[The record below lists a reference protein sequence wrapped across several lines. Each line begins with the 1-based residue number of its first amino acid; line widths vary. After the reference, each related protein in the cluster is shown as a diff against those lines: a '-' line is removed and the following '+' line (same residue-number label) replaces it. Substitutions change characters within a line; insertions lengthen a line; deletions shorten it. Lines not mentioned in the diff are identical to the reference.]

1 MAREIESRGRGR
13 GIRRSL
19 SVAKNLD
26 SLPLY
31 RMMLSL
37 NEQASVDSE
46 EDAVFV

>member
-1 MAREIESRGRGR
+1 MEIEFESREESR

-37 NEQASVDSE
+37 NEQASVGSE
-46 EDAVFV
+46 EDGVFV